1 MDGFAL
7 GWRDGVLLLVALAA
21 IYLVFMLLRLTQV
34 RRLQQAHPEHEEP
47 ETPKVDT
54 VSPLRRRVETEEGDA
69 DMTGYAAIATA
80 AHAAYTEAV
89 PLDKRF
95 AVPPVTENRIPA
107 AVPSF
112 AWDAGAGDEL
122 PENTRE
128 ARPAETRI
136 ASAAPATLAHAAPG
150 RSGGFGEH
158 LADHLA
164 RSDVEMEVQRM
175 RDEMGRMRAEMEE
188 LRVARRVSPQY
199 AEAMELSQRGLSAQD
214 VADRLGISLAEAELV
229 HALSRGDKN
238 FDEGGEDGEDR
249 YVASD
254 EFDTFD
260 GRRTSGRR

>member
-1 MDGFAL
+1 MEGFAL
-7 GWRDGVLLLVALAA
+7 GWRDGILLLVALAA

-34 RRLQQAHPEHEEP
+34 RRPPHAQPEPEEP
-47 ETPKVDT
+47 QAPKVDT
-54 VSPLRRRVETEEGDA
+54 VSPLRRRVETEEVG
-69 DMTGYAAIATA
+69 MSEYAAIAA
-80 AHAAYTEAV
+80 AANAAYAEAA
-89 PLDKRF
+89 PREEPF
-95 AVPPVTENRIPA
+95 AVPPAPTFEWDEVGELLGNTQETPA
-107 AVPSF
+107 AVVPQ
-112 AWDAGAGDEL
+112 
-122 PENTRE
+122 
-128 ARPAETRI
+128 AETRAA
-136 ASAAPATLAHAAPG
+136 ASHAPVPATPAQAAPP

-158 LADHLA
+158 LAEHLA

-175 RDEMGRMRAEMEE
+175 RDEMERMRAEMEE

-254 EFDTFD
+254 EFDAFD

>member
-1 MDGFAL
+1 MEGFAL
-7 GWRDGVLLLVALAA
+7 GWRDGILLLVALAA

-34 RRLQQAHPEHEEP
+34 RRLQHAHPEHDAP
-47 ETPKVDT
+47 DAPKVDT
-54 VSPLRRRVETEEGDA
+54 VSPLRRRAETEGADV
-69 DMTGYAAIATA
+69 DMTGYAAISA
-80 AHAAYTEAV
+80 AANAAYAEAV
-89 PLDKRF
+89 PLDEPF
-95 AVPPVTENRIPA
+95 AVPPATENRFSA
-107 AVPSF
+107 TAPSF
-112 AWDAGAGDEL
+112 AWDEVDEL
-122 PENTRE
+122 LGNTRE
-128 ARPAETRI
+128 AQSTEARP
-136 ASAAPATLAHAAPG
+136 ASAAPVALAQAASI

-175 RDEMGRMRAEMEE
+175 RDEMERMRAEMEE

-254 EFDTFD
+254 EFDAFD